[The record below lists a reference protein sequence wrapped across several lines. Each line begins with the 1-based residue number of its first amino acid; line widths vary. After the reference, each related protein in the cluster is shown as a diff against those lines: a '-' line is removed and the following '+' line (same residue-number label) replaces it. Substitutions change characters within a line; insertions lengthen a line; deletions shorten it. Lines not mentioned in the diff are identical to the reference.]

1 MKNDII
7 NLLKVL
13 NSFQSNYIERMINV
27 NIKVVGS
34 TKPNFILSKDE
45 ALLFSGRSAGICYL
59 PASVDEL
66 FSEPIEKTLKRVNLN
81 ISSGHHSVFGHI
93 YYNLII
99 EDAPKI
105 LAMVLNNEKVYN
117 TSEKSAKFTVM
128 KMDEVETELYKKW
141 VRIIERL
148 ILREYPKM
156 GKHARKLAQE
166 NARYFISVFTPATT
180 MEYTVNLRQLS
191 LIVNWAKDYIK
202 NEEENP
208 FSSRMKNVLED
219 FLDKLPD
226 INIPE
231 INDEMKARKFSLFA
245 ARKRDEHFG
254 ETYSVNYCGSL
265 TYLAQAQRHRT
276 LSYEMAFCR
285 NPFYFVPTIV
295 KQSDRLKWMWIEDM
309 KLVSNNYP
317 QALMVDINER
327 GTVEDFIL
335 KCMERMCGAAQHETM
350 KNTESILHRYMRN
363 VRDVPNLHDY
373 LATYDVGARCN
384 YPNWKCNSPCVFGK
398 KEGTKRLV

>member
-1 MKNDII
+1 MNV
-7 NLLKVL
+7 KV
-13 NSFQSNYIERMINV
+13 I
-27 NIKVVGS
+27 GS
-34 TKPNFILSKDE
+34 TKPNFILPKDE

-59 PASVDEL
+59 PNTADEL
-66 FSEPIEKTLKRVNLN
+66 FSEPVEKTQKRVAMNLKF
-81 ISSGHHSVFGHI
+81 GHHSVFGHI
-93 YYNLII
+93 YYNLLI
-99 EDAPKI
+99 ENAPKI
-105 LAMVLNNEKVYN
+105 LAMILNNEKVYN

-156 GKHARKLAQE
+156 EKNARKLAQE
-166 NARYFISVFTPATT
+166 NARYFVSVFTPATT
-180 MEYTVNLRQLS
+180 MEYTVSLRQLS

-202 NEEENP
+202 NEEESP

-219 FLDKLPD
+219 FLDKLPAVV
-226 INIPE
+226 IPE
-231 INDEMKARKFSLFA
+231 INDEMKARKLSFFA
-245 ARKRDEHFG
+245 TRKREEHFG

-276 LSYEMAFCR
+276 LSYEMSFCR
-285 NPFYFVPTIV
+285 NPFYFIPTIV
-295 KQSDRLKWMWIEDM
+295 KRSDRLKWMWLEDM
-309 KLVSNNYP
+309 KLVAHNYP
-317 QALMVDINER
+317 QSLMVDINER
-327 GTVEDFIL
+327 GTIEDFVL

-350 KNTESILHRYMRN
+350 KTTESILHRYMRN
-363 VRDVPNLHDY
+363 VRDIPNLHDY

-384 YPNWKCNSPCVFGK
+384 YPNWKCSSPCPFGK